1 MQLNGAAPEE
11 KEKSTRLGVQSI
23 ILATIGIVLVITGVV
38 LGSLCAHQVTMA
50 INGSEQYT
58 FPIAS
63 FFGAIIFYV
72 IALFGLLRF
81 VLSSIKFAT
90 FQRKLNKKTIG
101 KVSLALSLIALIVS
115 IVGTIVI
122 IVLMV

>member
-1 MQLNGAAPEE
+1 
-11 KEKSTRLGVQSI
+11 
-23 ILATIGIVLVITGVV
+23 
-38 LGSLCAHQVTMA
+38 MA

-63 FFGAIIFYV
+63 FFGAIIFYI

-81 VLSSIKFAT
+81 VLSSVTFARY
-90 FQRKLNKKTIG
+90 QRNINKKTIG
-101 KVSLALSLIALIVS
+101 KVALALSLIALIAS

>member
-1 MQLNGAAPEE
+1 MTS
-11 KEKSTRLGVQSI
+11 KKK
-23 ILATIGIVLVITGVV
+23 IGIVLVIAGVV

-81 VLSSIKFAT
+81 VLSSVTFARY
-90 FQRKLNKKTIG
+90 QRKLNKKQ
-101 KVSLALSLIALIVS
+101 LAKLHLH
-115 IVGTIVI
+115 
-122 IVLMV
+122 